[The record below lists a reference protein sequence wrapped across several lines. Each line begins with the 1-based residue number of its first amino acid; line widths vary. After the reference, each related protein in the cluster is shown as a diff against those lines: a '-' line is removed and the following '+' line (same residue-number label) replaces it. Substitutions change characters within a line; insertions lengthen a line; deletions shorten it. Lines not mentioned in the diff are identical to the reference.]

1 LVGVIKEKEEKK
13 RKGRRQSMD
22 VETVVSVVIRKL
34 TDLLMQESIIFNKAS
49 DEIELVRIS
58 LRQMQN
64 FLIDTEDKKEH
75 DDDVKKWMEDFLNV
89 VYRVEDAIE
98 TFVLWRMRGE

>member
-1 LVGVIKEKEEKK
+1 VIKEKEEKK